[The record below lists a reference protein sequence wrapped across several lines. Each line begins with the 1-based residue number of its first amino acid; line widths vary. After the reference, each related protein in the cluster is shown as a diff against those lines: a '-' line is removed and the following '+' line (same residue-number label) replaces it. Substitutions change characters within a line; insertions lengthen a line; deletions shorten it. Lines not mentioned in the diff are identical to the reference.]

1 MSPGG
6 MRGRLDVASFI
17 ARRAEAA
24 SEPRTLL
31 GQILGDNC
39 SRETRSAVAA
49 ADSRAQG
56 LAILFASPE
65 FQRR

>member
-1 MSPGG
+1 MSPSG

-17 ARRAEAA
+17 ARRSEAT
-24 SEPRTLL
+24 SDPQMLI

-39 SRETRSAVAA
+39 SRETRAAVAA